1 MTMSTLNRIRNVL
14 VLASAFL
21 LLASTVAPMSVFAAF
36 AGEKDYVL
44 LAPIPGTYNE
54 GSCAAGTINTYNAGG
69 AFSGKGAGT
78 INCTTDFVTYL
89 KGFFRLVI
97 SLSSIIAV
105 LVITFEG
112 FKLAISTSEG
122 ARETAKERIE
132 QALIGLGL
140 VLGSYLILNTIN
152 PQLTKINF
160 YVDKISDAG
169 LTGSSAFLQD
179 GLSQAL
185 VNERE
190 QAAFAA
196 RSEASRVANEAF
208 SAAVTPL
215 RTELAALK
223 AECEN
228 EPAETEAECLL
239 GNAGRIQELEDQIKV
254 AEIST
259 DKQAAINIIQTLG
272 DTQFNQLV
280 KPIEK
285 TDDRLADIAQMRNLA
300 KLQIATVKNETQA
313 RVADLI
319 AKGRG
324 EDAAAVLAESNKVI
338 ADMNAK
344 IEHRVRCPYSDYN
357 VQAVSGGSVGGAAPN
372 ITPCY

>member
-1 MTMSTLNRIRNVL
+1 MTTSISNKMKNVL
-14 VLASAFL
+14 LLGILFI
-21 LLASTVAPMSVFAAF
+21 LLASIVAPSSVLAAF
-36 AGEKDYVL
+36 ADEKKYVL
-44 LAPIPGTYNE
+44 LAPIPGTYDE
-54 GSCAAGTINTYNAGG
+54 GSCAAGTMNTYNAGG
-69 AFSGKGAGT
+69 IMGGNDSGT

-112 FKLAISTSEG
+112 FKLAVSTSEG
-122 ARETAKERIE
+122 ARVKAKERIE

-152 PQLTKINF
+152 PELTKISF
-160 YVDKISDAG
+160 VVDKISDAG

-185 VNERE
+185 INERE

-196 RSEASRVANEAF
+196 RSEASRIANEQF
-208 SAAVTPL
+208 SAVVTPL
-215 RTELAALK
+215 RTELAALE
-223 AECEN
+223 AECAN
-228 EPAETEAECLL
+228 APAETQAECYL
-239 GNAGRIQELEDQIKV
+239 GNGARMQELEDQIKA

-259 DKQAAINIIQTLG
+259 DRQAAINIIQTLG

-280 KPIEK
+280 KPIQK
-285 TDDRLADIAQMRNLA
+285 TDDRLADIAQMRNIA
-300 KLQIATVKNETQA
+300 KLQIAAVKDEAQR

-324 EDAAAVLAESNKVI
+324 EDAAAVLAESDRVI
-338 ADMNAK
+338 ADMNEK
-344 IEHRVRCPYSDYN
+344 INHRVRCPYSDFN
-357 VQAVSGGSVGGAAPN
+357 VQPVSGGSVGAAPN